1 MPSGKSVFQLGIA
14 NSSSFTN
21 QPNNFVQN
29 QGIAQ
34 QQGMLM
40 NNNNNQKQQN
50 YSNYFTQGL
59 GNPNMAKTEDY
70 FNKTKPQTQQTHS
83 IDWHSTSTT
92 SHRT

>member
-1 MPSGKSVFQLGIA
+1 LQNNSNNTISFQNAPKIHQNAVMPSGKSVFQLGIA

-40 NNNNNQKQQN
+40 NNNNNQKQ
-50 YSNYFTQGL
+50 
-59 GNPNMAKTEDY
+59 
-70 FNKTKPQTQQTHS
+70 
-83 IDWHSTSTT
+83 
-92 SHRT
+92 